1 MTHDPTIGGNGS
13 SDEGIFTQQFEKDLR
28 FFQLLLLLINKS
40 CPIKNVDLTWTR
52 LGLADLASGP
62 RQPTGTT
69 QALEDACS
77 RLLRCEQTN
86 PNPRYCQIVGEQGGE
101 LRCSISDREA
111 EQRAGRTVQTEVYV
125 CNAGLVDIVV
135 PIISDGRHIGSL
147 HSGQV
152 HTAAPRHSG
161 FVKIQRKLPGGT
173 GIDFKKLESAYN
185 AVPVVSEEDIR
196 QTVGILEMF
205 AAYLATAW
213 KRLQDAV
220 EAQQRRLRDAHL
232 ERKELAHIL
241 LDGDPADAGRLR
253 ELSRSAGFTS
263 YPNRVLVVR
272 LLQED
277 EGGTASSLDLAF
289 ARIQCLVEE
298 LCTHLDN
305 VMVAN
310 LRWRG
315 MCVFFVDAGPGD
327 SKAYSLAQ
335 RILQSLAERSD
346 TRVRI
351 GIGRAKSEWRRAAE
365 SYQEARAA
373 LAELGSTLVFYKR
386 PHGAAPALLSR
397 LESVCQELEARRLR
411 AARLGIQSIPMLA
424 NRHLGE
430 GPGNLT
436 AHRRFML
443 SALESIV
450 ETIEKLGCDP
460 VASAALRSDA
470 FERLELASTL
480 IELQESWMNH
490 AERAVDELGLIYSG
504 RHEKLIERARSLVD
518 RRMER
523 GDRAMP
529 ITLSELAALIGVSAG
544 HLSRTFRR
552 VTGSTFERYLMEK
565 RVERAQRLLL
575 DPVSRVS
582 DVAERCDFCNPAYFA
597 RVFRKL
603 SGCSPTEYSKNP
615 IHARSRAIQDQP
627 MALRA
632 QTQLYEG

>member
-1 MTHDPTIGGNGS
+1 MTHAPARGGPVS
-13 SDEGIFTQQFEKDLR
+13 PDEGVFTQQFEKDLR

-40 CPIKNVDLTWTR
+40 CPIKNVDLTWTA

-77 RLLRCEQTN
+77 RLLHCERN
-86 PNPRYCQIVGEQGGE
+86 DPNPRYCQIVAERGGE

-111 EQRAGRTVQTEVYV
+111 EDRAGRTGLTEVYT
-125 CNAGLVDIVV
+125 CHAGLVDIVV
-135 PIISDGRHIGSL
+135 PIICDGRHIASL

-161 FVKIQRKLPGGT
+161 FVAIRRKLPTGT
-173 GIDFKKLESAYN
+173 GIDFRELESAYN
-185 AVPVVSEEDIR
+185 VVPVVTEEDIR

-220 EAQQRRLRDAHL
+220 EAQRRRLRDAHL

-241 LDGDPADAGRLR
+241 LEGDPGEAGRLR
-253 ELSRSAGFTS
+253 ELSRSLGFTS
-263 YPNRVLVVR
+263 YPNRVLAVR
-272 LLQED
+272 LVQED
-277 EGGTASSLDLAF
+277 EGGSASSIDLAF
-289 ARIQCLVEE
+289 ARTQILVEE
-298 LCTHLDN
+298 LCAHLEN

-315 MCVFFVDAGPGD
+315 ICVFFVDSGPGD
-327 SKAYSLAQ
+327 SKAHSLAQ
-335 RILQSLAERSD
+335 RILQDLAERSD
-346 TRVRI
+346 TGVRI
-351 GIGRAKSEWRRAAE
+351 GVGRAKADWRRTAE

-373 LAELGSTLVFYKR
+373 LAETGSVLTFYRK
-386 PHGAAPALLSR
+386 PHGTAPALFSR
-397 LESVCQELEARRLR
+397 IEAVCQALATRRLR
-411 AARLGIQSIPMLA
+411 EARLGIQSIPMLA

-430 GPGNLT
+430 RLANLT
-436 AHRRFML
+436 AHRQFMI
-443 SALESIV
+443 SALETIV
-450 ETIEKLGCDP
+450 ETSEKLGCEP
-460 VASAALRSDA
+460 SVVASLRSDGV
-470 FERLELASTL
+470 ERLELASTL
-480 IELQESWMNH
+480 FELQECWVSH
-490 AERAVDELGLIYSG
+490 SEHAVDELGLIYSG
-504 RHEKLIERARSLVD
+504 KHEKLVERARSIVD
-518 RRMER
+518 RRLER
-523 GDRAMP
+523 GDRATP
-529 ITLSELAALIGVSAG
+529 ITLSEVAAMIGVSAG

-552 VTGSTFERYLMEK
+552 VSGLTFERYLMEK

-615 IHARSRAIQDQP
+615 IHARLHTMSPTAP
-627 MALRA
+627 VAA
-632 QTQLYEG
+632 SSEAHV